1 MKQENSLYSNALEN
15 LPNGDGFADP
25 TIPHSNDRALI
36 GLDSLFFSFLN
47 FYADL
52 YGVTDVNY
60 GEIGLQ
66 MLRFNGVDNGLG
78 VHLILLKLTIA
89 NST

>member
-1 MKQENSLYSNALEN
+1 
-15 LPNGDGFADP
+15 
-25 TIPHSNDRALI
+25 
-36 GLDSLFFSFLN
+36 
-47 FYADL
+47 
-52 YGVTDVNY
+52 VNY